1 MTLATAVTLF
11 RLILVPV
18 FAWLA
23 IEYGKTVEQGNPHEE
38 LRWLAVITYIIA
50 AASDGID
57 GWVARRYDQKS
68 LTGAILDPLTD
79 KALLLTGIITLSLVE
94 WGQDWHLPLWF
105 VILVILR
112 DIEILGG
119 IIILYS
125 INGKVPIRPHWT
137 GKVCTITQ
145 MIALGWVM
153 LKLFDISPVYPTII
167 ATIFTGWSGYAYY
180 MMGYRQLPKNA
191 ARA

>member
-11 RLILVPV
+11 RLSLVPV
-18 FAWLA
+18 FACLA
-23 IEYGKTVEQGNPHEE
+23 IGYGDTVQHGEPNEN
-38 LRWLAVITYIIA
+38 LRWFAVITYIAA

-57 GWVARRYDQKS
+57 GWVARRYNQKS
-68 LTGAILDPLTD
+68 LAGAILDPLTD

-105 VILVILR
+105 VVLVILR

-119 IIILYS
+119 ITILYY
-125 INGKVPIRPHWT
+125 INGKVPIKPHWT

-153 LKLFDISPVYPTII
+153 LKLFDISPLYPTIL
-167 ATIFTGWSGYAYY
+167 ATIFTVWSGYAYY

-191 ARA
+191 GRA